1 MLDPVCES
9 DQGKRFA
16 RPLFA
21 FCLADARVQGWQF
34 DILESGGARKQI
46 ETLKNESYFAIA
58 NGGQFLLAEAGHL
71 DSLEQIAPGARLVEA
86 TQTIHERRF
95 TAPAGAHDGD
105 EIPARDFSGCAAQ
118 SVDTSFSELVVFMN
132 RAHKDYGF
140 PILRSG

>member
-16 RPLFA
+16 RPLFG

-86 TQTIHERRF
+86 TQNIHERRF
-95 TAPAGAHDGD
+95 PAPAGAHDFD
-105 EIPARDFSGCAAQ
+105 DLPTPDFYDCPPQPAS
-118 SVDTSFSELVVFMN
+118 TP
-132 RAHKDYGF
+132 F
-140 PILRSG
+140 PAPVLL

>member
-71 DSLEQIAPGARLVEA
+71 DSLEQIAPGARLAEA
-86 TQTIHERRF
+86 TQNIHKLPF
-95 TAPAGAHDGD
+95 TPPPGAPN
-105 EIPARDFSGCAAQ
+105 RDQ
-118 SVDTSFSELVVFMN
+118 
-132 RAHKDYGF
+132 
-140 PILRSG
+140 